1 MLIPRYQNTQ
11 KRQQDKKQ
19 GIMDKQNIQKTTTK
33 SQL

>member
-19 GIMDKQNIQKTTTK
+19 GTRINKVTRKQLTK